1 MTTVLAVDP
10 GPSKSGAAV
19 VELVGGW
26 PTVLRAGHLE
36 RWELEVWLV
45 QAVADHTFLAIEEIQ
60 GYAYEAK
67 RVAQLVETARVEGWI
82 AGRWFI
88 GSQRPPL
95 CTAAADWRQ
104 RLCGSRTASDEQ
116 VRIVVEACARGIP
129 RVGCRARSHVL
140 DAVGLAIDAIARLS
154 GRALDLPPA
163 AARALLL
170 QQQTEKLG
178 RGLRA
183 VTKRAPTRAQS
194 ARRSAAAKRGWAGRT

>member
-1 MTTVLAVDP
+1 MTTVLAIDP

-36 RWELEVWLV
+36 RWELETWLV
-45 QAVADHTFLAIEEIQ
+45 QAVADRTFLAIEEIQ

-82 AGRWFI
+82 EGRWLI

-95 CTAAADWRQ
+95 CTAAGDWRH
-104 RLCGSRTASDEQ
+104 RLCGTRTASDEQ

-129 RVGCRARSHVL
+129 RVGCRERSHVL
-140 DAVGLAIDAIARLS
+140 DAVGLAIDALARLS

-170 QQQTEKLG
+170 QQQTE
-178 RGLRA
+178 
-183 VTKRAPTRAQS
+183 AQS
-194 ARRSAAAKRGWAGRT
+194 ARRSAAAKKAARARAGGTTR